1 MANGHY
7 LDNQGYVRVLVGGR
21 LVGEHRVVM
30 EQHLGRS
37 LVKGE
42 VVHHKNKLK
51 WDNRIEN
58 LEVLMNSIHA
68 RLHGEGKSTAVTLTC
83 PRCGKLFQKAGN
95 KYRYALK
102 VSTNIYCS
110 RSCITGSGERKPH
123 GTLSRYFVCGPPRCV
138 ECKEAMRLYKRKYRS
153 K

>member
-1 MANGHY
+1 MADGHY
-7 LDNQGYVRVLVGGR
+7 LDNQGYVRVLVNGR

-30 EQHLGRS
+30 EHHLGRK

-51 WDNRIEN
+51 GDNRVEN
-58 LEVLMNSIHA
+58 LEVLWNSTHSSQ
-68 RLHGEGKSTAVTLTC
+68 HGEGRSTTVTLAC

-95 KYRYALK
+95 KYRYAMKLGTK
-102 VSTNIYCS
+102 LYCS
-110 RSCITGSGERKPH
+110 RSCITGSVGRKPH
-123 GTLSRYFVCGPPRCV
+123 GTLSRYFVCGPPRCAD
-138 ECKEAMRLYKRKYRS
+138 CKKAMRVYKQKYRN